1 MKYLFIL
8 RLQKCVFFK
17 FFYCSFL
24 INKTEKPFTWRFFS
38 VKSPNVLPKSRAAV
52 LWCCQ
57 WFVVLVAGLPIKRPW
72 RVNKSTL
79 NHPDFSGLAVISE
92 NDSPFTNEPKNMN
105 KKDSAWFRAATR
117 SKTAKKAVMPG
128 YRKVHIF
135 WGGCKFLWNI
145 HSRFVLCSAKFG
157 DLLRIYE
164 LSRMRWQFNSGYVMA
179 VLPA

>member
-1 MKYLFIL
+1 M
-8 RLQKCVFFK
+8 
-17 FFYCSFL
+17 FL
-24 INKTEKPFTWRFFS
+24 IRLCEIPLYSPTAKVCFFLIFLLFLFDEQDWKAFHLKIFS

-164 LSRMRWQFNSGYVMA
+164 L
-179 VLPA
+179 